1 MATHGAALDIYD
13 DDHGEVVE
21 VRTDQ
26 HLIEPVG
33 GITIDLCDVE
43 KLGHTSQRQRDRFG
57 VRPDIDDCLSG
68 RRHVPHRSREA
79 VQELGFGQQAGR
91 RHHSPLVKFSVTV
104 TLVPVTQD
112 LGRQELDLKQA
123 NLMMTKAGWIVSPR
137 TKNSLMNLRDGL
149 GNLVYAPQMAQ
160 GRLRGNPFK
169 ATTQVSN
176 ALQGAPAPKPPD
188 LRRSLSIRRLS
199 MSCSLITTATDL
211 DSDPERL

>member
-1 MATHGAALDIYD
+1 MT
-13 DDHGEVVE
+13 
-21 VRTDQ
+21 
-26 HLIEPVG
+26 
-33 GITIDLCDVE
+33 
-43 KLGHTSQRQRDRFG
+43 
-57 VRPDIDDCLSG
+57 
-68 RRHVPHRSREA
+68 
-79 VQELGFGQQAGR
+79 
-91 RHHSPLVKFSVTV
+91 
-104 TLVPVTQD
+104 VTQD
-112 LGRQELDLKQA
+112 LGRPELDLKQA

-160 GRLRGNPFK
+160 GRLRGYPFK